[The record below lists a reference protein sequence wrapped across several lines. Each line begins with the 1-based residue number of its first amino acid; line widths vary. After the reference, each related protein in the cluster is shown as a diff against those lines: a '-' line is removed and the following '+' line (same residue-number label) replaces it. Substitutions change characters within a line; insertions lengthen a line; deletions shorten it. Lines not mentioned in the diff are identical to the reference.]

1 MINFKKGNGLT
12 LQQSDI
18 VGKTVDGEAI
28 VSGMVC
34 RVHTDGT
41 IKKGVSGSPL
51 DNLIGFAVNNQDDGD
66 VISSGKL
73 GLFLVANNAVVET
86 DQTAATINV
95 SNYPIGKRLSAGA
108 DGLLKGAVD
117 GEYVIGH
124 VTGVRSLPG
133 GLKTV
138 NQDLTS
144 AGDAAG
150 PAHRVQSFIN
160 VVSVKLEGYLW
171 KTS

>member
-28 VSGMVC
+28 VAGMVC

-51 DNLIGFAVNNQDDGD
+51 VDLIGFAVNNQDDGD

-95 SNYPIGKRLSAGA
+95 SN
-108 DGLLKGAVD
+108 
-117 GEYVIGH
+117 
-124 VTGVRSLPG
+124 
-133 GLKTV
+133 
-138 NQDLTS
+138 
-144 AGDAAG
+144 
-150 PAHRVQSFIN
+150 
-160 VVSVKLEGYLW
+160 
-171 KTS
+171 